1 MSSFRQKKITRS
13 QNLADKLRQARLA
26 KEISLEEVAEAT
38 KIQVKYLEILEEGD
52 YQKLPGDIYSKAWLK
67 LYGDFLG
74 LQVNELLVDYKIEK
88 SISNKLTKVS
98 SPVVKSNNI
107 SLYSILKPRVLKFLG
122 IALLILALLAYLGW
136 EINNT
141 ISPPEV
147 TIFEPSN
154 NFKTTESSVNI
165 KGQTKAEVQLT
176 INNELVLLDEEGKFN
191 QSINL
196 INGLNN
202 LEISAKKKH
211 SKVKTIEIII
221 LRESL
226 E

>member
-1 MSSFRQKKITRS
+1 MASFRQKKISRS
-13 QNLADKLRQARLA
+13 QTLADKLRQARLEQGKTLEQA
-26 KEISLEEVAEAT
+26 SLAT
-38 KIQVKYLEILEEGD
+38 KIQVKYLEILEDGD
-52 YQKLPGDIYSKAWLK
+52 YQKLPGNIYSKAWLK
-67 LYGDFLG
+67 LYGDFLN
-74 LQVNELLVDYKIEK
+74 LPINELLLDYKVEK
-88 SISNKLTKVS
+88 SISDKLTNVDA
-98 SPVVKSNNI
+98 PVVRTNNI
-107 SLYSILKPRVLKFLG
+107 SPYNILKPRVLKFLG
-122 IALLILALLAYLGW
+122 VGFLVLSLFTYLAW

-147 TIFEPSN
+147 IIFEPSN
-154 NFKTTESSVNI
+154 NFRTNESSVTI

-176 INNELVLLDEEGKFN
+176 INNELVLLDGEGRFS

-211 SKVKTIEIII
+211 SKVKIISIAI

>member
-1 MSSFRQKKITRS
+1 MASFRQKKINRS
-13 QNLADKLRQARLA
+13 QNLADKLRQARLD
-26 KEISLEEVAEAT
+26 KEISLEEAAEAT

-67 LYGDFLG
+67 LYGNFLD

-88 SISNKLTKVS
+88 SINNKLHKAS
-98 SPVVKSNNI
+98 NPVVKSNNI
-107 SLYSILKPRVLKFLG
+107 SPYSILKPRVLKFLG
-122 IALLILALLAYLGW
+122 VSLLILTLLAYLGW

-147 TIFEPSN
+147 IIFEPST
-154 NFKTTESSVNI
+154 NFKTTESSVII
-165 KGQTKAEVQLT
+165 KGQTKSEVQLT
-176 INNELVLLDEEGKFN
+176 INNELVFLDEEGKFS

-211 SKVKTIEIII
+211 SKVNIIEIII

>member
-1 MSSFRQKKITRS
+1 MASFRQKKISRS
-13 QNLADKLRQARLA
+13 QTLADKLKQSRLEQEKTLEQA
-26 KEISLEEVAEAT
+26 AETT
-38 KIQVKYLEILEEGD
+38 KIQIKYLEILEEGD

-67 LYGDFLG
+67 LYGEFLG
-74 LQVNELLVDYKIEK
+74 LQANELLVDYKIEK
-88 SISNKLTKVS
+88 TISDKLSKVT
-98 SPVVKSNNI
+98 SPIVRANNF
-107 SLYSILKPRVLKFLG
+107 SPSDILKPRVLKFLG
-122 IALLILALLAYLGW
+122 IGILILILLTYLGW
-136 EINNT
+136 EVNNI

-147 TIFEPSN
+147 LIFEPSN
-154 NFKTTESSVNI
+154 NFKTTESSVLI

-176 INNELVLLDEEGKFN
+176 INNELVLLDKEGRFN
-191 QSINL
+191 QPINL

-211 SKVKTIEIII
+211 SKVRTIEIII

>member
-176 INNELVLLDEEGKFN
+176 INNELVFLDEEGKFN

>member
-1 MSSFRQKKITRS
+1 
-13 QNLADKLRQARLA
+13 LH
-26 KEISLEEVAEAT
+26 
-38 KIQVKYLEILEEGD
+38 
-52 YQKLPGDIYSKAWLK
+52 KA
-67 LYGDFLG
+67 
-74 LQVNELLVDYKIEK
+74 
-88 SISNKLTKVS
+88 SN
-98 SPVVKSNNI
+98 PVVKSNNI
-107 SLYSILKPRVLKFLG
+107 SPYSILKPRVLKFLG
-122 IALLILALLAYLGW
+122 VSLLILTLLAYLGW

-147 TIFEPSN
+147 IIFEPST
-154 NFKTTESSVNI
+154 NFKTTESSVII
-165 KGQTKAEVQLT
+165 KGQTKSEVQLT
-176 INNELVLLDEEGKFN
+176 INNELVFLDEEGKFS

-211 SKVKTIEIII
+211 SKVNIIEIII

>member
-1 MSSFRQKKITRS
+1 MANFRQKKITRS
-13 QNLADKLRQARLA
+13 KTLADKLKQARLEQA
-26 KEISLEEVAEAT
+26 KTLEQASLAT
-38 KIQVKYLEILEEGD
+38 KIQVKYLEVLEEGD
-52 YQKLPGDIYSKAWLK
+52 YQKLPGNIYSKAWLK
-67 LYGDFLG
+67 LYGDFLN
-74 LQVNELLVDYKIEK
+74 LPIDELLLDYKIEK
-88 SISNKLTKVS
+88 SISDKLTKVS
-98 SPVVKSNNI
+98 APTVKTNNI
-107 SLYSILKPRVLKFLG
+107 SAYNILKPKVLKFLWVAG
-122 IALLILALLAYLGW
+122 LVLMLLTYLAW

-154 NFKTTESSVNI
+154 NFRTSESSITI

-176 INNELVLLDEEGKFN
+176 INNELVLLDEDGKFS
-191 QSINL
+191 QTINL

-211 SKVKTIEIII
+211 SKTKIIAIAI

>member
-1 MSSFRQKKITRS
+1 MAAFKKKHINKGQTLGNTLRKNRLE
-13 QNLADKLRQARLA
+13 QN
-26 KEISLEEVAEAT
+26 ISLEEAQEAT
-38 KIQVKYLEILEEGD
+38 NIQAKYLEILEEGD

>member
-1 MSSFRQKKITRS
+1 MASFRQKKITRS
-13 QNLADKLRQARLA
+13 QTLADKLKQSRLEQGKTLEQAA
-26 KEISLEEVAEAT
+26 AAT
-38 KIQVKYLEILEEGD
+38 KIQSKYLEILEEGD

-74 LQVNELLVDYKIEK
+74 LQINELLVDYKIEK
-88 SISNKLTKVS
+88 TISDKLSKITTPVIKTNSIS
-98 SPVVKSNNI
+98 P
-107 SLYSILKPRVLKFLG
+107 YSILKPKVLKFLG
-122 IALLILALLAYLGW
+122 IIFLILMLLSYLAW

-141 ISPPEV
+141 TSPPEV
-147 TIFEPSN
+147 IILEPAN
-154 NFKTTESSVNI
+154 NFRTTESSLSI
-165 KGQTKAEVQLT
+165 KGQTEVEAQLT
-176 INNELVLLDEEGKFN
+176 INNELVSLDKDGNFS
-191 QSINL
+191 QTINL

-211 SKVKTIEIII
+211 SKEKIIELII

>member
-1 MSSFRQKKITRS
+1 MASFRQKKISRS
-13 QNLADKLRQARLA
+13 QTLADKLRQSRLEQG
-26 KEISLEEVAEAT
+26 KTLEEAAAAT
-38 KIQVKYLEILEEGD
+38 KIQIKYLEILEEGD

-74 LQVNELLVDYKIEK
+74 LQVNELLVDYRIEK
-88 SISNKLTKVS
+88 GISDKLTKTVN
-98 SPVVKSNNI
+98 SNTKNKKNP
-107 SLYSILKPRVLKFLG
+107 SYNILKPRILKILG
-122 IALLILALLAYLGW
+122 VGLLVAMLLTYLGW

-141 ISPPEV
+141 IAAPEIL
-147 TIFEPSN
+147 IFEPDN
-154 NFKTTESSVNI
+154 NFKTSESSIVI
-165 KGQTKAEVQLT
+165 KGQTKPEVQLT
-176 INNELVLLDEEGKFN
+176 INNELVLLDEEGYFN
-191 QSINL
+191 QAVNL

-202 LEISAKKKH
+202 LEISATTKH

>member
-122 IALLILALLAYLGW
+122 IALLILALLAYLG
-136 EINNT
+136 
-141 ISPPEV
+141 
-147 TIFEPSN
+147 
-154 NFKTTESSVNI
+154 
-165 KGQTKAEVQLT
+165 
-176 INNELVLLDEEGKFN
+176 
-191 QSINL
+191 
-196 INGLNN
+196 
-202 LEISAKKKH
+202 
-211 SKVKTIEIII
+211 
-221 LRESL
+221 
-226 E
+226 